1 MLANREKATLII
13 EVCGKQKENGIQ
25 NVLKLLDILVQEVR
39 LDNDTADEVQFRT
52 NQGEIKAYL
61 TLKGYIEHGIPSVN
75 RIV

>member
-1 MLANREKATLII
+1 MLANREKAILII

-61 TLKGYIEHGIPSVN
+61 ALKGYIEHGIPSVN